1 MKNIILLIFIMV
13 FLYYLPEIIYKFIL
27 DLFSIKRTFTG
38 YGYNLK
44 YNSNLKKIKNN
55 LYNSKYKCLFSPI
68 NSSNLIND
76 LNDVE
81 KRHLLY
87 LEFRDY
93 FNKSR
98 CLIENNYNVYSGS
111 NNF

>member
-1 MKNIILLIFIMV
+1 MEK
-13 FLYYLPEIIYKFIL
+13 
-27 DLFSIKRTFTG
+27 T
-38 YGYNLK
+38 
-44 YNSNLKKIKNN
+44 KNN
-55 LYNSKYKCLFSPI
+55 LYNSKYICVFSPI